1 MIANLCNKVK
11 DEEEKKE
18 DIDEEEEG
26 QSEDEGV
33 ETGEDE
39 LENTS
44 DNNEKTSDLEEED
57 FSDNDDDDDEENKSD
72 WSDVGDL
79 DADTFGDIVLEED
92 DDDDEEEEEEDKD
105 GNEKNN
111 NKGLLKLN
119 EFDKLKPR
127 TFQSTSYDTKFLNLR
142 ESEWIADND
151 VIGTSAFDDEKIDY
165 MKELEN
171 EDMEDV
177 SILA

>member
-57 FSDNDDDDDEENKSD
+57 FSDNDDDDEENKSD